1 MASYDSARPTGFSF
15 KRLENYLGTEK
26 GKFMSSKKSP
36 LFTPDLFE
44 SDPPMPGGFAYRPE
58 LIPAEHE
65 RELLA
70 EFANLPFKP
79 FAFHGFEGRRQVI
92 SYGWEY
98 DFNEGN
104 LRQTETIPRFLLF
117 AREAAAQFAG
127 LAPSDLQHALL
138 LEYPPGSGIGWHKDK
153 PQFGHVI
160 GISLLSACRL
170 RFRRRVGSGWE
181 RASLLAEPRSAYLLR
196 GPSRTEWEHSIPAV
210 EHRRYSVTFRTLAM
224 GRAASGRS

>member
-1 MASYDSARPTGFSF
+1 
-15 KRLENYLGTEK
+15 
-26 GKFMSSKKSP
+26 MSSKKSSA
-36 LFTPDLFE
+36 FTPDLFE
-44 SDPPMPGGFAYRPE
+44 SHLQMPVGFGYHPE

-79 FAFHGFEGRRQVI
+79 FAFHGFEGKRQVI

-98 DFNEGN
+98 DFNEGEF
-104 LRQTETIPRFLLF
+104 REAETIPRFLLF
-117 AREAAAQFAG
+117 AREAAAKFAA

-138 LEYPPGSGIGWHKDK
+138 LEYPPGAGIGWHKDK
-153 PQFGHVI
+153 PQFGDVV

-170 RFRRRVGSGWE
+170 RFRRRAGSRWE
-181 RASLLAEPRSAYLLR
+181 RASMLAEPRSAYLLR

-210 EHRRYSVTFRTLAM
+210 EARRYSVTFRTIAT
-224 GRAASGRS
+224 GRAFSGRP